1 MKREGIPDPK
11 KAESNFEKAC
21 EADVT
26 EACHR
31 LSNMYLQGFKGAVE
45 VRDSYMSGYK
55 KCMIFTLQLG

>member
-11 KAESNFEKAC
+11 KAESSFEKAC
-21 EADVT
+21 AADVT

-45 VRDSYMSGYK
+45 VRGSYISGYTTHTGFLY
-55 KCMIFTLQLG
+55 CN